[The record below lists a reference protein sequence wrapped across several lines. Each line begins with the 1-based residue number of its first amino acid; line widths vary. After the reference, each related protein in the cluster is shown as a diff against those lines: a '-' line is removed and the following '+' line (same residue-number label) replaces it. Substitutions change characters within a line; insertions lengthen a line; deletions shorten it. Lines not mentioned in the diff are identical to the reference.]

1 MDNPTTG
8 NATDLVEQLIP
19 EFRQITAAR
28 LGIGRAGGSLT
39 SRQVLDFDLAH
50 ALARD
55 AVNSEFKPELLKTNI
70 ESMLGENG
78 SQLRIEIINS
88 AASQRAIYLK
98 RPDLGR
104 RLAPESVVFLKEIA
118 SQHAELTVI
127 ISDGLSSQATMNQA
141 PNVLKQ
147 LVERLNQDQIQ
158 KVLVLIIPFAR
169 VGISDH
175 VGEILQSNS
184 SIILLGERPGLATPE
199 SLGAYYTY
207 KPRIGKTDADRNCIS
222 NIHRQGLTPD
232 ETSKQLAEL
241 ITTGSQT
248 GLSGVQLSEYMAQL
262 SIQSSNDLFRS
273 SIER

>member
-1 MDNPTTG
+1 MDNSTTG

-19 EFRQITAAR
+19 DFRQITAAR

-50 ALARD
+50 AFARD

-70 ESMLGENG
+70 ESILGENG

-104 RLAPESVVFLKEIA
+104 RLAPQSVAFLKEIA
-118 SQHAELTVI
+118 PRHTDLTVI

-158 KVLVLIIPFAR
+158 KVLILIIPFAR

-175 VGEILQSNS
+175 VGEILQSES
-184 SIILLGERPGLATPE
+184 CIILLGERPGLATPE

-232 ETSKQLAEL
+232 ETAKQLAQL
-241 ITTGSQT
+241 ITKGAQT
-248 GLSGVQLSEYMAQL
+248 GLSGG
-262 SIQSSNDLFRS
+262 SIKRIYGSIINRS
-273 SIER
+273 SIKP